1 MIVPG
6 GEPAKAD
13 RAVVQA
19 VWDLTFRAKLCRQ
32 SFVVAHRR
40 RRGPGRGRLRRG
52 HGPPGRAPGAVA
64 LHGVGPK
71 RCRVGLKNGINAF
84 GRKNY
89 LGSFAPP
96 FAVVNDLDFLDSLPD
111 RDIRSGLAEAVKV
124 ALVRDRNFF

>member
-1 MIVPG
+1 
-6 GEPAKAD
+6 
-13 RAVVQA
+13 
-19 VWDLTFRAKLCRQ
+19 
-32 SFVVAHRR
+32 
-40 RRGPGRGRLRRG
+40 
-52 HGPPGRAPGAVA
+52 
-64 LHGVGPK
+64 
-71 RCRVGLKNGINAF
+71 VGLKNGINAF